1 MQLITA
7 VQKAKSRN
15 GMPTAF
21 FAVLSDYCAFDEEE
35 PWVRAIM
42 KSVCDRNYH
51 QQLSTMRL
59 PDRNN
64 SLAIQDII
72 YRLSSQ
78 YGYETCKIS
87 QVLHKLALGLGTV
100 KPDFDWDGEF
110 TPASGK
116 GRGKPSPRGAAL
128 QACPDCG
135 RPYYKLYSSY
145 CAYCGRKR

>member
-1 MQLITA
+1 
-7 VQKAKSRN
+7 
-15 GMPTAF
+15 
-21 FAVLSDYCAFDEEE
+21 
-35 PWVRAIM
+35 
-42 KSVCDRNYH
+42 
-51 QQLSTMRL
+51 MRL

-78 YGYETCKIS
+78 YGYETRKIS